1 MRIRIALG
9 ATLGLVAAFAFVWL
23 QFRAEAIGQDV
34 SPKDPAAD
42 SISPFG
48 SNQAF
53 PESETELPALS
64 EPAGTTAVFAEDAA
78 NAIEEPATSDPFSD
92 DTPPTQTS
100 KPRSPGV
107 ESVDSDSEAYDP
119 FSSAGAKLPSE
130 PSDTFDVFD
139 SGSEPGSAAVGSAMK
154 EQPLRIIRLRAV
166 RALDVRSIF
175 VDIFHEEQGKPRW
188 FLSTESQSNSLIFKG
203 PASYFDQLK
212 KLASELDRLTESPVD
227 RRKVTRSWPVPH
239 AFYVSDSSPQQ
250 PIQILRLR
258 YLKAGDFVGI
268 AWELAKS
275 QNSQTQLRIAFEH
288 GTNSVVLRGPA
299 AEISQVEQLAQ
310 QLDQPP
316 VGPAAGDLAVLPDR
330 PSEGSSRDPFAFDSK
345 TGWETLQAPTDLA
358 KQLRE
363 QVAQLDTRS
372 VDLAREIRT
381 LQKRFAG
388 QHPKLID
395 ARGELESLLEKAFQ
409 SRIQIQSIEVSIL
422 KDRLQNIESRV
433 QQRAQL
439 RQQIIDRRL
448 HELLGE
454 KDDLSWEVAQAGPV
468 LSASSSEGLPS
479 EPLIIERPIPVD
491 DSAIFDDR
499 SPSRKIALPTSYG
512 NENGDSIPRVQPEV
526 AKEPVEEFP
535 LDDSGDRVPETAS
548 HPEREVTEKND
559 LVESVSPGAI
569 LEASKPTEKLTNSS
583 LAESSAWRQEL
594 MTAENTVE
602 TASLKVE
609 QIRSRLER
617 MRGSALEEDLDYEL
631 RLAKLELDQAT
642 RLVSQRKL
650 LIEARRKSL
659 EVNIQYLNANLE
671 AAEAEY
677 QQMSDAIEK
686 APGVVPEVE
695 FWRAE
700 LEVRKAGLR
709 LKQAVADLNVFDV
722 ESRTLKSFKSERNT
736 RPTQTYNDS
745 PPLTEPQNNSRGRTK
760 LESVNEEF
768 PLETAPQNG
777 SIAEPETRLEP
788 TDSSPEPEVLI
799 PESRKS

>member
-48 SNQAF
+48 SEQVL
-53 PESETELPALS
+53 PERETELPALS

-78 NAIEEPATSDPFSD
+78 NAIEESATSDPFSD

-107 ESVDSDSEAYDP
+107 ESVDSGSEAYDP

-130 PSDTFDVFD
+130 PSDAFDVFD

-316 VGPAAGDLAVLPDR
+316 IGPAAGDLAVLPDR

-372 VDLAREIRT
+372 VDLAREIRA

-395 ARGELESLLEKAFQ
+395 ARDELESLLEKAFQ

-433 QQRAQL
+433 HQRAQL
-439 RQQIIDRRL
+439 RKQIIDRRL

-454 KDDLSWEVAQAGPV
+454 KDDLSWEVAQTSPV
-468 LSASSSEGLPS
+468 LPARSLDEIPSLPGPEEEEPIARDTWSPRKEGTDELDPPTPYVGEIPSIEADTSTEPQGRYALDEVLDAAS
-479 EPLIIERPIPVD
+479 EPDILPGPIADEPLDIVD
-491 DSAIFDDR
+491 RIVPTTSDAELSAPPAGFV
-499 SPSRKIALPTSYG
+499 LPTPDQG
-512 NENGDSIPRVQPEV
+512 KAVRQ
-526 AKEPVEEFP
+526 
-535 LDDSGDRVPETAS
+535 
-548 HPEREVTEKND
+548 
-559 LVESVSPGAI
+559 
-569 LEASKPTEKLTNSS
+569 
-583 LAESSAWRQEL
+583 QEL
-594 MTAENTVE
+594 IVAENVVE
-602 TASLKVE
+602 ISSLKVE
-609 QIRSRLER
+609 RIQSRLKKVKDAEQ
-617 MRGSALEEDLDYEL
+617 AEELKYEL
-631 RLAKLELDQAT
+631 RLATLALDQA
-642 RLVSQRKL
+642 RKL
-650 LIEARRKSL
+650 LEQKQRWIEAQRNSMKVNIRLMEKNL
-659 EVNIQYLNANLE
+659 EVMETEYKLILDASRKVPGSVSDSEVRRHALE
-671 AAEAEY
+671 VG
-677 QQMSDAIEK
+677 K
-686 APGVVPEVE
+686 
-695 FWRAE
+695 AE
-700 LEVRKAGLR
+700 LQLQ
-709 LKQAVADLNVFDV
+709 QAVADLKVFEVENQSSRTSQTKPLTYQNPPSVTKPILAEPDSSFGIS
-722 ESRTLKSFKSERNT
+722 ESRDSIKKVV
-736 RPTQTYNDS
+736 PTE
-745 PPLTEPQNNSRGRTK
+745 TESTTTGTD
-760 LESVNEEF
+760 
-768 PLETAPQNG
+768 
-777 SIAEPETRLEP
+777 EPETILQPSDNLGEPETPTLEP
-788 TDSSPEPEVLI
+788 STF
-799 PESRKS
+799 